1 MTAFIEAI
9 VATAIGAALV
19 WTYHHFVLKWCKEAE
34 KDGLC
39 NFKGQE

>member
-19 WTYHHFVLKWCKEAE
+19 WTYHHFKTKMCKEAE

-39 NFKGQE
+39 KFDGQE